1 MFFSP
6 SMRTPHRPVEASKA
20 LPMMPRQPL
29 RSARPTSECRRTT
42 VPTRM
47 ISATRAEA
55 LRITAGELVAAASAG
70 LSSHG
75 LEAANGA
82 SGELDAETPAAA
94 AQPAQMD

>member
-1 MFFSP
+1 VDELRDTAKQLLGASAKNLQAADEQ
-6 SMRTPHRPVEASKA
+6 EA
-20 LPMMPRQPL
+20 
-29 RSARPTSECRRTT
+29 
-42 VPTRM
+42 
-47 ISATRAEA
+47 RAEA

-82 SGELDAETPAAA
+82 SGELDAETAAAA

>member
-1 MFFSP
+1 MDELRDTAKQLLGASAKNLQAADEQ
-6 SMRTPHRPVEASKA
+6 EA
-20 LPMMPRQPL
+20 
-29 RSARPTSECRRTT
+29 
-42 VPTRM
+42 
-47 ISATRAEA
+47 RAEA

-94 AQPAQMD
+94 EQPAQMD